1 MGKDM
6 FKLGLNLLIIS
17 AVAALLLALTNSVT
31 ASTIAQRNEQAN
43 AEARKLV
50 LESAQDF
57 EEVKDVKTDNSKG
70 VKVSEIYEAK
80 DASGNT
86 VGYTLKVLPS
96 GYGGTIE
103 LMVGIDSAKGQVS
116 GINVVSNSETAGL
129 GAKST
134 DPEFS
139 DQYKGKPLEELS
151 VLKNGTPG
159 DTEIKAISGATITS
173 TAVTKITA
181 GHCCFHH
188 LLALQGRQE
197 NIFINPTGAK
207 YQTVC
212 QSYTCT
218 ST

>member
-17 AVAALLLALTNSVT
+17 AVAALLLAFTNNVT
-31 ASTIAQRNEQAN
+31 ADTIAKRNEQAN

-57 EEVKDVKTDNSKG
+57 EEVKDAKTDNSKG
-70 VKVSEIYEAK
+70 IKVSEIYEAK
-80 DASGNT
+80 DTSGNT

-103 LMVGIDSAKGQVS
+103 LMVGIDSANGQVS
-116 GINVVSNSETAGL
+116 GINIVSNSETAGL
-129 GAKST
+129 GAKAT

-173 TAVTKITA
+173 TAVTNGVDAAIEVYNNSLK
-181 GHCCFHH
+181 
-188 LLALQGRQE
+188 
-197 NIFINPTGAK
+197 
-207 YQTVC
+207 
-212 QSYTCT
+212 
-218 ST
+218 

>member
-57 EEVKDVKTDNSKG
+57 EQVKDVKTDNSKG
-70 VKVSEIYEAK
+70 VEVSEIYEAK

-129 GAKST
+129 GAKAT
-134 DPEFS
+134 NPEFS
-139 DQYKGKPLEELS
+139 AQYKGKPLEELS

-173 TAVTKITA
+173 TAVTNGVDAAIEVYNNSLK
-181 GHCCFHH
+181 
-188 LLALQGRQE
+188 
-197 NIFINPTGAK
+197 
-207 YQTVC
+207 
-212 QSYTCT
+212 
-218 ST
+218 

>member
-31 ASTIAQRNEQAN
+31 ASSIAQRNEQAN

-57 EEVKDVKTDNSKG
+57 EQVKDVKTDNSKG
-70 VKVSEIYEAK
+70 VEVSEIYEAK

-129 GAKST
+129 GAKAT
-134 DPEFS
+134 NPEFS

-173 TAVTKITA
+173 TAVTNGVDAAIEVYNNSLK
-181 GHCCFHH
+181 
-188 LLALQGRQE
+188 
-197 NIFINPTGAK
+197 
-207 YQTVC
+207 
-212 QSYTCT
+212 
-218 ST
+218 

>member
-57 EEVKDVKTDNSKG
+57 EQVKDVKTDNSKG
-70 VKVSEIYEAK
+70 VEVSEIYEAK

-134 DPEFS
+134 DSEFS

-173 TAVTKITA
+173 TAVTNGVDAAIEVYNNSLK
-181 GHCCFHH
+181 
-188 LLALQGRQE
+188 
-197 NIFINPTGAK
+197 
-207 YQTVC
+207 
-212 QSYTCT
+212 
-218 ST
+218 

>member
-17 AVAALLLALTNSVT
+17 AVAALLLAFTNNVT
-31 ASTIAQRNEQAN
+31 ADTIAKRNEQAN

-70 VKVSEIYEAK
+70 VEVSEIYEAK

-103 LMVGIDSAKGQVS
+103 LMVGIDSANGQVS
-116 GINVVSNSETAGL
+116 GINIVSNSETAGL
-129 GAKST
+129 GAKAT

-173 TAVTKITA
+173 TAVTNGVDAAIEVYNNSLK
-181 GHCCFHH
+181 
-188 LLALQGRQE
+188 
-197 NIFINPTGAK
+197 
-207 YQTVC
+207 
-212 QSYTCT
+212 
-218 ST
+218 

>member
-17 AVAALLLALTNSVT
+17 AVAALLLAFTNSVT
-31 ASTIAQRNEQAN
+31 ADTIAKRSEQAN

-57 EEVKDVKTDNSKG
+57 EQVKDVKTDNSKG
-70 VKVSEIYEAK
+70 VEVSEIYEAK

-173 TAVTKITA
+173 TAVTNGVDAAIEVYNNSLK
-181 GHCCFHH
+181 
-188 LLALQGRQE
+188 
-197 NIFINPTGAK
+197 
-207 YQTVC
+207 
-212 QSYTCT
+212 
-218 ST
+218 

>member
-103 LMVGIDSAKGQVS
+103 LMVGIDSANGQVS

-129 GAKST
+129 GAKAT
-134 DPEFS
+134 NPEFS

-173 TAVTKITA
+173 TAVTNGVDAAIEVYNNSLK
-181 GHCCFHH
+181 
-188 LLALQGRQE
+188 
-197 NIFINPTGAK
+197 
-207 YQTVC
+207 
-212 QSYTCT
+212 
-218 ST
+218 

>member
-31 ASTIAQRNEQAN
+31 ADTIAQRSEQAN

-50 LESAQDF
+50 LDSAETF
-57 EEVKDVKTDNSKG
+57 EEVKDIKTDNSKG
-70 VKVSEIYEAK
+70 IEVAEVYEAK

-86 VGYTLKVLPS
+86 VGYTLKVVPS
-96 GYGGTIE
+96 GYGGDIE
-103 LMVGIDSAKGQVS
+103 LMVGIDSANSQVS

-129 GAKST
+129 GARST
-134 DPEFS
+134 EPEFS

-173 TAVTKITA
+173 TAVTNGVDAAIEVYNNSLK
-181 GHCCFHH
+181 
-188 LLALQGRQE
+188 
-197 NIFINPTGAK
+197 
-207 YQTVC
+207 
-212 QSYTCT
+212 
-218 ST
+218 

>member
-57 EEVKDVKTDNSKG
+57 EDVKDVKTDNSKG

-173 TAVTKITA
+173 TAVTNGVDAAIEVYNNSLK
-181 GHCCFHH
+181 
-188 LLALQGRQE
+188 
-197 NIFINPTGAK
+197 
-207 YQTVC
+207 
-212 QSYTCT
+212 
-218 ST
+218 

>member
-57 EEVKDVKTDNSKG
+57 EQVKDVKTDNSKG
-70 VKVSEIYEAK
+70 VEVSEIYEAK
-80 DASGNT
+80 DVSGNT

-173 TAVTKITA
+173 TAVTNGVDAAIEVYNNSLK
-181 GHCCFHH
+181 
-188 LLALQGRQE
+188 
-197 NIFINPTGAK
+197 
-207 YQTVC
+207 
-212 QSYTCT
+212 
-218 ST
+218 

>member
-31 ASTIAQRNEQAN
+31 SSTIAQRNEQAN

-57 EEVKDVKTDNSKG
+57 EQVKDVKTDNSKG
-70 VKVSEIYEAK
+70 VEVSEIYEAK

-151 VLKNGTPG
+151 VLKNGTPV

-173 TAVTKITA
+173 TAVTNGVDAEIEVYNNSLK
-181 GHCCFHH
+181 
-188 LLALQGRQE
+188 
-197 NIFINPTGAK
+197 
-207 YQTVC
+207 
-212 QSYTCT
+212 
-218 ST
+218 

>member
-57 EEVKDVKTDNSKG
+57 EEVKDAKTDNSKG

-103 LMVGIDSAKGQVS
+103 LMVGIDSANGQVS

-129 GAKST
+129 GAKAT
-134 DPEFS
+134 NPEFS

-173 TAVTKITA
+173 TAVTNGVDAAIEVYNNSLK
-181 GHCCFHH
+181 
-188 LLALQGRQE
+188 
-197 NIFINPTGAK
+197 
-207 YQTVC
+207 
-212 QSYTCT
+212 
-218 ST
+218 

>member
-57 EEVKDVKTDNSKG
+57 EQVKDVKTDNSKG
-70 VKVSEIYEAK
+70 VEVSEIYEAK
-80 DASGNT
+80 DASGKT

-151 VLKNGTPG
+151 VLKNGNTG
-159 DTEIKAISGATITS
+159 DTEIKEISGATITS
-173 TAVTKITA
+173 TEVTNGVDAAIEVYNNSLK
-181 GHCCFHH
+181 
-188 LLALQGRQE
+188 
-197 NIFINPTGAK
+197 
-207 YQTVC
+207 
-212 QSYTCT
+212 
-218 ST
+218 

>member
-57 EEVKDVKTDNSKG
+57 EQVKDVKTDNSKG
-70 VKVSEIYEAK
+70 VEVSEIYEAK

-116 GINVVSNSETAGL
+116 GINVISNSETAGL
-129 GAKST
+129 GAKAT
-134 DPEFS
+134 NPEFS

-173 TAVTKITA
+173 TAVTNGVDAAIEVYNNSLK
-181 GHCCFHH
+181 
-188 LLALQGRQE
+188 
-197 NIFINPTGAK
+197 
-207 YQTVC
+207 
-212 QSYTCT
+212 
-218 ST
+218 

>member
-43 AEARKLV
+43 GEARKLV

-70 VKVSEIYEAK
+70 VEVSDIYEAK

-129 GAKST
+129 GAKAT
-134 DPEFS
+134 NPEFS

-173 TAVTKITA
+173 TAVTNGVDAAIEVYNNSLK
-181 GHCCFHH
+181 
-188 LLALQGRQE
+188 
-197 NIFINPTGAK
+197 
-207 YQTVC
+207 
-212 QSYTCT
+212 
-218 ST
+218 

>member
-17 AVAALLLALTNSVT
+17 AIAALLLAFTNNVT
-31 ASTIAQRNEQAN
+31 ADTIAKRNEQAN

-57 EEVKDVKTDNSKG
+57 EEVKDAKTDNSKG

-80 DASGNT
+80 DASGYT

-103 LMVGIDSAKGQVS
+103 LMVGIDSANGQVS

-129 GAKST
+129 GAKAT

-173 TAVTKITA
+173 TAVTNGVDAAIEVYNNSLK
-181 GHCCFHH
+181 
-188 LLALQGRQE
+188 
-197 NIFINPTGAK
+197 
-207 YQTVC
+207 
-212 QSYTCT
+212 
-218 ST
+218 

>member
-1 MGKDM
+1 MGEDM
-6 FKLGLNLLIIS
+6 FKLGSNLLIIS

-57 EEVKDVKTDNSKG
+57 EQVKDVKTDNSKG
-70 VKVSEIYEAK
+70 VEVSEIYEAK

-173 TAVTKITA
+173 TAVTNGVDAAIEVYNNSLK
-181 GHCCFHH
+181 
-188 LLALQGRQE
+188 
-197 NIFINPTGAK
+197 
-207 YQTVC
+207 
-212 QSYTCT
+212 
-218 ST
+218 

>member
-96 GYGGTIE
+96 GYGGPIE

-173 TAVTKITA
+173 TAVTNGVDAAIEVYNNSLK
-181 GHCCFHH
+181 
-188 LLALQGRQE
+188 
-197 NIFINPTGAK
+197 
-207 YQTVC
+207 
-212 QSYTCT
+212 
-218 ST
+218 

>member
-31 ASTIAQRNEQAN
+31 ADTIAQRSEQAN

-50 LESAQDF
+50 LDSAETF
-57 EEVKDVKTDNSKG
+57 EEVKDIKTDNSKG
-70 VKVSEIYEAK
+70 IEVAEVYEAK

-96 GYGGTIE
+96 GYGGKIE
-103 LMVGIDSAKGQVS
+103 LMVGIDSANSQVS

-129 GAKST
+129 GARST
-134 DPEFS
+134 EPEFS

-159 DTEIKAISGATITS
+159 DTEIKEISGATITS
-173 TAVTKITA
+173 TAVTNGVDAAIEVYNNSLK
-181 GHCCFHH
+181 
-188 LLALQGRQE
+188 
-197 NIFINPTGAK
+197 
-207 YQTVC
+207 
-212 QSYTCT
+212 
-218 ST
+218 

>member
-57 EEVKDVKTDNSKG
+57 EQVKDVKTDNSKG

-129 GAKST
+129 GAKAT
-134 DPEFS
+134 NPEFS

-173 TAVTKITA
+173 TAVTNGVDAAIEVYNNSLK
-181 GHCCFHH
+181 
-188 LLALQGRQE
+188 
-197 NIFINPTGAK
+197 
-207 YQTVC
+207 
-212 QSYTCT
+212 
-218 ST
+218 

>member
-57 EEVKDVKTDNSKG
+57 EEVKDAKTDNSKG
-70 VKVSEIYEAK
+70 IKVSEIYEAK

-103 LMVGIDSAKGQVS
+103 LMVGIDSANGQVS
-116 GINVVSNSETAGL
+116 GINIVSNSETAGL
-129 GAKST
+129 GAKAT

-173 TAVTKITA
+173 TAVTNGVDAAIEVYNNSLK
-181 GHCCFHH
+181 
-188 LLALQGRQE
+188 
-197 NIFINPTGAK
+197 
-207 YQTVC
+207 
-212 QSYTCT
+212 
-218 ST
+218 

>member
-70 VKVSEIYEAK
+70 VEVSEIYEAK

-103 LMVGIDSAKGQVS
+103 LMVGIDFAKGQVS

-173 TAVTKITA
+173 TAVTNGVDAAIEVYNNSLK
-181 GHCCFHH
+181 
-188 LLALQGRQE
+188 
-197 NIFINPTGAK
+197 
-207 YQTVC
+207 
-212 QSYTCT
+212 
-218 ST
+218 

>member
-17 AVAALLLALTNSVT
+17 AIAALLLAFTNNVT
-31 ASTIAQRNEQAN
+31 ADTIAKRNEQAN

-57 EEVKDVKTDNSKG
+57 EQVKDVKTDNSKG

-103 LMVGIDSAKGQVS
+103 LMVGIDSANGQVS

-129 GAKST
+129 GAKAT

-173 TAVTKITA
+173 TAVTNGVDAAIEVYNNSLK
-181 GHCCFHH
+181 
-188 LLALQGRQE
+188 
-197 NIFINPTGAK
+197 
-207 YQTVC
+207 
-212 QSYTCT
+212 
-218 ST
+218 

>member
-103 LMVGIDSAKGQVS
+103 LMVGIDSANGQVS

-129 GAKST
+129 GAKAT

-173 TAVTKITA
+173 TAVTNGVDAAIEVYNNSLK
-181 GHCCFHH
+181 
-188 LLALQGRQE
+188 
-197 NIFINPTGAK
+197 
-207 YQTVC
+207 
-212 QSYTCT
+212 
-218 ST
+218 

>member
-103 LMVGIDSAKGQVS
+103 LMVGIDSVKGQVS

-173 TAVTKITA
+173 TAVTNGVDAAIEVYNNSLK
-181 GHCCFHH
+181 
-188 LLALQGRQE
+188 
-197 NIFINPTGAK
+197 
-207 YQTVC
+207 
-212 QSYTCT
+212 
-218 ST
+218 

>member
-139 DQYKGKPLEELS
+139 DQYKGKPLKELS

-159 DTEIKAISGATITS
+159 DTEIKAISGSTITS
-173 TAVTKITA
+173 TAVTNGVDAAIEVYNNSLK
-181 GHCCFHH
+181 
-188 LLALQGRQE
+188 
-197 NIFINPTGAK
+197 
-207 YQTVC
+207 
-212 QSYTCT
+212 
-218 ST
+218 

>member
-57 EEVKDVKTDNSKG
+57 EQVKDVKTDNSKG
-70 VKVSEIYEAK
+70 IEVSEIYEAK

-173 TAVTKITA
+173 TAVTNGVDAAIEVYNNSLK
-181 GHCCFHH
+181 
-188 LLALQGRQE
+188 
-197 NIFINPTGAK
+197 
-207 YQTVC
+207 
-212 QSYTCT
+212 
-218 ST
+218 

>member
-57 EEVKDVKTDNSKG
+57 EQVKDAKTDNSKG
-70 VKVSEIYEAK
+70 VEVSEIYEAK
-80 DASGNT
+80 DASGN
-86 VGYTLKVLPS
+86 TLKVLPS

-173 TAVTKITA
+173 TAVTNGVDAAIEVYNNSLK
-181 GHCCFHH
+181 
-188 LLALQGRQE
+188 
-197 NIFINPTGAK
+197 
-207 YQTVC
+207 
-212 QSYTCT
+212 
-218 ST
+218 

>member
-57 EEVKDVKTDNSKG
+57 EQVKDAKTDNSKG
-70 VKVSEIYEAK
+70 VEVSEIYEAK

-103 LMVGIDSAKGQVS
+103 LMVGIDSANGQVS

-173 TAVTKITA
+173 TAVTNGVDAAIEVYNNSLK
-181 GHCCFHH
+181 
-188 LLALQGRQE
+188 
-197 NIFINPTGAK
+197 
-207 YQTVC
+207 
-212 QSYTCT
+212 
-218 ST
+218 

>member
-57 EEVKDVKTDNSKG
+57 EQVKDVKTDNSKG
-70 VKVSEIYEAK
+70 VEVSDIYEAK

-129 GAKST
+129 GAKAT

-173 TAVTKITA
+173 TAVTNGVDAAIEVYNNSLK
-181 GHCCFHH
+181 
-188 LLALQGRQE
+188 
-197 NIFINPTGAK
+197 
-207 YQTVC
+207 
-212 QSYTCT
+212 
-218 ST
+218 

>member
-70 VKVSEIYEAK
+70 VEVSEIYEAK

-159 DTEIKAISGATITS
+159 DIEIKAISGATITS
-173 TAVTKITA
+173 TAVTNGVDAAIEVYNNSLK
-181 GHCCFHH
+181 
-188 LLALQGRQE
+188 
-197 NIFINPTGAK
+197 
-207 YQTVC
+207 
-212 QSYTCT
+212 
-218 ST
+218 

>member
-43 AEARKLV
+43 GEARKLV

-57 EEVKDVKTDNSKG
+57 EQVKDVKTDNSKG
-70 VKVSEIYEAK
+70 VEVSEIYEAK

-129 GAKST
+129 GAKAT
-134 DPEFS
+134 NPEFS

-173 TAVTKITA
+173 TAVTNGVDAAIEVYNNSLK
-181 GHCCFHH
+181 
-188 LLALQGRQE
+188 
-197 NIFINPTGAK
+197 
-207 YQTVC
+207 
-212 QSYTCT
+212 
-218 ST
+218 

>member
-80 DASGNT
+80 EASGNT

-173 TAVTKITA
+173 TAVTNGVDAAIEVYNNSLK
-181 GHCCFHH
+181 
-188 LLALQGRQE
+188 
-197 NIFINPTGAK
+197 
-207 YQTVC
+207 
-212 QSYTCT
+212 
-218 ST
+218 

>member
-31 ASTIAQRNEQAN
+31 SSTIAQRNEQAN

-173 TAVTKITA
+173 TAVTNGVDAAIEVYNNSLK
-181 GHCCFHH
+181 
-188 LLALQGRQE
+188 
-197 NIFINPTGAK
+197 
-207 YQTVC
+207 
-212 QSYTCT
+212 
-218 ST
+218 

>member
-6 FKLGLNLLIIS
+6 IKLGLNLLIIS

-31 ASTIAQRNEQAN
+31 AGTIAQRSEQAN

-50 LESAQDF
+50 LDSAETF
-57 EEVKDVKTDNSKG
+57 EEVKDVNTDNSKG
-70 VKVSEIYEAK
+70 IEVAEVYEAK

-86 VGYTLKVLPS
+86 VGYTLKVVPS
-96 GYGGTIE
+96 GYGGDIE

-173 TAVTKITA
+173 TAVTNGVDAAIEVYNNSLK
-181 GHCCFHH
+181 
-188 LLALQGRQE
+188 
-197 NIFINPTGAK
+197 
-207 YQTVC
+207 
-212 QSYTCT
+212 
-218 ST
+218 

>member
-31 ASTIAQRNEQAN
+31 SSTIAQRNEQAN

-57 EEVKDVKTDNSKG
+57 EEVKDAKTDNSKG

-103 LMVGIDSAKGQVS
+103 LMVGIDSANGQVS

-129 GAKST
+129 GAKAT

-173 TAVTKITA
+173 TAVTNGVDAAIEVYNNSLK
-181 GHCCFHH
+181 
-188 LLALQGRQE
+188 
-197 NIFINPTGAK
+197 
-207 YQTVC
+207 
-212 QSYTCT
+212 
-218 ST
+218 

>member
-57 EEVKDVKTDNSKG
+57 EQVKDVKTDNSKG
-70 VKVSEIYEAK
+70 VEVSEIYEAK

-129 GAKST
+129 GAKET
-134 DPEFS
+134 NPEFI

-173 TAVTKITA
+173 TAVTNGVDAAIEVYNNSLK
-181 GHCCFHH
+181 
-188 LLALQGRQE
+188 
-197 NIFINPTGAK
+197 
-207 YQTVC
+207 
-212 QSYTCT
+212 
-218 ST
+218 

>member
-17 AVAALLLALTNSVT
+17 AIAALLLAFTNNVT
-31 ASTIAQRNEQAN
+31 ADTIAKRNEQAN

-57 EEVKDVKTDNSKG
+57 EQVKDVKTDNSKG
-70 VKVSEIYEAK
+70 VEVSEIYEAK

-103 LMVGIDSAKGQVS
+103 LMVGIDSANGQVS

-129 GAKST
+129 GAKAT

-173 TAVTKITA
+173 TAVTNGVDAAIEVYNNSLK
-181 GHCCFHH
+181 
-188 LLALQGRQE
+188 
-197 NIFINPTGAK
+197 
-207 YQTVC
+207 
-212 QSYTCT
+212 
-218 ST
+218 

>member
-17 AVAALLLALTNSVT
+17 AVAALLLAFTNNVT
-31 ASTIAQRNEQAN
+31 ADTIAKRNEQAN

-57 EEVKDVKTDNSKG
+57 EQVKDVKTDNSKG
-70 VKVSEIYEAK
+70 VEVSEIYEAK

-173 TAVTKITA
+173 TAVTNGVDAAIEVYNNSLK
-181 GHCCFHH
+181 
-188 LLALQGRQE
+188 
-197 NIFINPTGAK
+197 
-207 YQTVC
+207 
-212 QSYTCT
+212 
-218 ST
+218 

>member
-17 AVAALLLALTNSVT
+17 AVAALLLALTNNVT
-31 ASTIAQRNEQAN
+31 ADTIAKRNEQAN

-57 EEVKDVKTDNSKG
+57 EQVKDVKTDNSKG
-70 VKVSEIYEAK
+70 VEVSEIYEAK

-129 GAKST
+129 GAKAT

-173 TAVTKITA
+173 TAVTNGVDAAIEVYNNSLK
-181 GHCCFHH
+181 
-188 LLALQGRQE
+188 
-197 NIFINPTGAK
+197 
-207 YQTVC
+207 
-212 QSYTCT
+212 
-218 ST
+218 